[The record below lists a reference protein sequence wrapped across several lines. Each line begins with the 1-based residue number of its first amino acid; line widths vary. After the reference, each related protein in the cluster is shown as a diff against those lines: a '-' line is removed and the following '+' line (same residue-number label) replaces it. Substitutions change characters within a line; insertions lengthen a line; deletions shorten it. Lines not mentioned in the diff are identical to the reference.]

1 MSLAHLQARNCAE
14 QGFEGCS
21 FSRKVRYCNDASYST
36 LHGSKQWSF
45 YSASELLPITP
56 IPTMLLSRRHT
67 LHKERSVSQKHV
79 VHIPDRLEIHR
90 VHTSAFPYPRLAF
103 FTVSLFSDR
112 NFYHRSAFVSMQTF
126 ITTIAKT
133 LKHLAISFLD
143 MLDEEALGN
152 CTLPNAQQD
161 KGSELTII
169 E

>member
-1 MSLAHLQARNCAE
+1 MSLAHLQARDCAK

-21 FSRKVRYCNDASYST
+21 FSRKVRFSNDASYSA

-67 LHKERSVSQKHV
+67 LHKERSVSQNHV
-79 VHIPDRLEIHR
+79 VQISDRLEIHR

-112 NFYHRSAFVSMQTF
+112 NFCHRSYWSCRIRIHANVHHDDRQDH
-126 ITTIAKT
+126 KT
-133 LKHLAISFLD
+133 SRYIFSRYAWRGCFR
-143 MLDEEALGN
+143 
-152 CTLPNAQQD
+152 
-161 KGSELTII
+161 
-169 E
+169 